1 MRSLLKF
8 MALMADEVVVG
19 LFLIWVL
26 PSFGVKVP
34 LWVVAVVIA
43 VLLAKDFRVV
53 PFILRGGLS
62 TRPQIGSESLIGRTA
77 VVVEDLKP
85 EGLVKVDGE
94 LWSAVC
100 LNGNAMRGEKVAIV
114 RVRGTRVLVERR
126 ASPEPGQLPRDGSS

>member
-26 PSFGVKVP
+26 PSFGVELP

-62 TRPQIGSESLIGRTA
+62 AKPQIGSESLIGRTA
-77 VVVEDLKP
+77 MVVEDLNP
-85 EGLVKVDGE
+85 RGLVKVAGE
-94 LWSAVC
+94 LWSAKCV
-100 LNGNAMRGEKVAIV
+100 NGTARKGEVVVIV
-114 RVRGTRVLVERR
+114 GVSGAKILVERR
-126 ASPEPGQLPRDGSS
+126 ASPEPGQLPLDGSS

>member
-26 PSFGVKVP
+26 PSFGVELP

-62 TRPQIGSESLIGRTA
+62 AKPQIGSESLIGRTA
-77 VVVEDLKP
+77 MVVEDLNP
-85 EGLVKVDGE
+85 RGLVKVADE
-94 LWSAVC
+94 LWSAKCV
-100 LNGNAMRGEKVAIV
+100 NGTARKGEVVVIV
-114 RVRGTRVLVERR
+114 GVSGAKILVERR
-126 ASPEPGQLPRDGSS
+126 ASPEPGQLPLDGSS